1 MRIEQVT
8 PDIHMFVGESYQSI
22 STVIADHDRVLL
34 IDCQASRRDAEE
46 LRYFIEDQ
54 LRKQVQLI
62 LCTHYMSDHMAALKL
77 FPTAPIIA
85 QQNYMHTFESQR
97 SLTDETRACFVRP
110 NIEFSDKLILRW
122 GRYTL
127 DVFHNPSH
135 TLSTIGIDIPEAD
148 LLLVGDAFFGGI
160 CFLSSAGE
168 PENFFTALRRLQNR
182 GRRRVIPGHI
192 GVYNGLAFDHALFY
206 LKSLQRHV
214 EDARGSSR
222 GEDSILEIPIEGCL
236 APHVEASDFEKEFHQ
251 INLQLIIKRN
261 LFSPVEKSRGSV
273 TSDSVLLS

>member
-22 STVIADHDRVLL
+22 STVIADDDRVLL
-34 IDCQASRRDAEE
+34 IDCQASRPDAEE
-46 LRYFIEDQ
+46 LSRFIEDE
-54 LRKQVQLI
+54 LKKQVHLI

-110 NIEFSDKLILRW
+110 NIEFSDKLVLRW

-127 DVFHNPSH
+127 EVFHNPSH

-160 CFLSSAGE
+160 VFLSSAGE
-168 PENFFTALRRLQNR
+168 PENFFTGLRCLQSK
-182 GRRRVIPGHI
+182 GRSRVIPGHI
-192 GVYNGLAFDHALFY
+192 RMYDGQAFEHAQFY

-214 EDARGSSR
+214 EEARGSSR
-222 GEDSILEIPIEGCL
+222 GEDSILEIPIESCL
-236 APHVEASDFEKEFHQ
+236 APHVEASDFEKEFHR

-261 LFSPVEKSRGSV
+261 LFSPVA
-273 TSDSVLLS
+273 